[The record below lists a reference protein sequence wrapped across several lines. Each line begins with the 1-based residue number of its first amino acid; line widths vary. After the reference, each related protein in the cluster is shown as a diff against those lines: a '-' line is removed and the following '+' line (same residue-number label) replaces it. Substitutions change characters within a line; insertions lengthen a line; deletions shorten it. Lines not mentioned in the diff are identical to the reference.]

1 LRLKKIGYAILGNAL
16 TLDRQR
22 FRNAPDLIAAK
33 GNASQEVL
41 LLRGW
46 LKISARAKYR
56 FADD

>member
-1 LRLKKIGYAILGNAL
+1 M
-16 TLDRQR
+16 
-22 FRNAPDLIAAK
+22 LIAPEK

>member
-1 LRLKKIGYAILGNAL
+1 MPKSQLIQL
-16 TLDRQR
+16 TADIPECQL
-22 FRNAPDLIAAK
+22 LIADCSQK